1 MKWSWYYDTVQQ
13 LKLELIGLDG
23 RDFRV
28 YTSLIRLGPSSIR
41 AIAQISGINR
51 GSTYES
57 LKKLLN
63 LGMVSYQQHTEKTKR
78 YVAESPQKL
87 KHLIT
92 EKELELTQLQTR
104 IEPYLKELENIEAE
118 TPSLPSRIY
127 EEDEGV
133 AAILRDVLATTEKL
147 RKKEYRA
154 ISSAQMR
161 NYMYKHFPNF
171 TKQRLAKEIFVKV
184 LATGEGGEIAD
195 LSERKW
201 LELPNDLLK
210 QPMSYLI
217 IYGTKLAVISITQ
230 LNIPHGIVID
240 DPAIAR
246 THAFLFD
253 KLWSQAK

>member
-1 MKWSWYYDTVQQ
+1 MKQF
-13 LKLELIGLDG
+13 KLELIGLDG

-28 YTSLIRLGPSSIR
+28 YTALIQLGPSSIR

-57 LKKLLN
+57 LKKLVR

-78 YVAESPQKL
+78 YVAEPPQKL
-87 KHLIT
+87 KGIIA
-92 EKELELTQLQTR
+92 EKELELKNLQVS
-104 IEPYLKELENIEAE
+104 IDPYLKQLEKVEAE

-133 AAILRDVLATTEKL
+133 AAILRDVLATTERL
-147 RKKEYRA
+147 NKKEYRA

-161 NYMYKHFPNF
+161 SYMYKRFPSF
-171 TKQRLAKEIFVKV
+171 TKQRLAKKIFVKV
-184 LATGEGGEIAD
+184 LATGEGGEITD
-195 LSERKW
+195 LSERRW
-201 LELPNDLLK
+201 LKLPNKLLR
-210 QPMSYLI
+210 QPMSYII
-217 IYGTKLAVISITQ
+217 IYGTKLAIISITQ

-240 DPAIAR
+240 DPAIAQ

-253 KLWSQAK
+253 ELWDRSK